1 MSEIGTFMLFG
12 SVNEFVKGVGGKDAL
27 CCKVCAGAK
36 PARLAVEEVGVSP
49 GTASKNS
56 GLEGEGE
63 L

>member
-1 MSEIGTFMLFG
+1 MGTFMLFG
-12 SVNEFVKGVGGKDAL
+12 SVKEFVNGVGGNDAL
-27 CCKVCAGAK
+27 CCRLFAGAK

-49 GTASKNS
+49 GTASKKS